1 MNHQPDGLTSKAVL
15 LEIYS
20 SDTEMF
26 VVDFSLGNYIN
37 VGFNYFFQKNWFKK
51 FSYNYILMKQ
61 LFQNCILKNFAEYN
75 MKYGFTYIH
84 ILKIQL

>member
-1 MNHQPDGLTSKAVL
+1 MNHQLDGLTSKAVL

-37 VGFNYFFQKNWFKK
+37 VGFNYFFRKIGLRSF
-51 FSYNYILMKQ
+51 
-61 LFQNCILKNFAEYN
+61 
-75 MKYGFTYIH
+75 H
-84 ILKIQL
+84 ITIF